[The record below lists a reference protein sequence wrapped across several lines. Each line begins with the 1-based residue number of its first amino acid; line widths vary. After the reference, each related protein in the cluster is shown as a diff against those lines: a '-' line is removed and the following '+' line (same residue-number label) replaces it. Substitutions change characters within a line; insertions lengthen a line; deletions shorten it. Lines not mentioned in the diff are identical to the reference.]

1 MERTL
6 IMLGAAPETRGSI
19 AAVVATYR
27 AHGLFSR
34 WPITYLPTQGR
45 LMLGAARGLASALAR
60 GGVAVHAHVSVRGFW
75 RDAAIIAAALAARS
89 PVLLHLHGTG
99 FERFYG
105 QCNRLQRAAVRE
117 LFERAACLATPSES
131 LRGWVRGIA
140 RDAHAVHLPTPV
152 VLEPLAADSC
162 RGNLV
167 LFLGHLAPD
176 KGVFDLLEA
185 LAAVRSEVPDLRLVC
200 AGDGERIAV
209 AHYAERLGMADAV
222 KFTGWVGPSG
232 KRALLESAA
241 VLAAPCYDAALP
253 LSLIEAMAA
262 AVPVVAARVGG
273 IPELVVNGV
282 NGFLIAPGDSASLA
296 RTLRSLLADPALAA
310 RLGTAA
316 RESVRLRHAA
326 ERALPRLE
334 ALYAAMG
341 VQCSLSLK
349 AA

>member
-1 MERTL
+1 MMERTL
-6 IMLGAAPETRGSI
+6 LMLGAAPETRGSV
-19 AAVVATYR
+19 AAVIGTYR

-45 LMLGAARGLASALAR
+45 LMLGAACDLALALAR
-60 GGVAVHAHVSVRGFW
+60 ERLAVHAHVSVRGFW
-75 RDAAIIAAALAARS
+75 RDAAFIAVALAARS
-89 PVLLHLHGTG
+89 PVLVHLHGAG

-105 QCNRLQRAAVRE
+105 QCDRLQRAAVRG
-117 LFERAACLATPSES
+117 LFERAACVATPSES

-140 RDAHAVHLPTPV
+140 RGAHAVCLPNPV
-152 VLEPLAADSC
+152 VFEPLAADPC

-209 AHYAERLGMADAV
+209 AQYAERLGMADAV

-232 KRALLESAA
+232 KRALFETAA
-241 VLAAPCYDAALP
+241 VLAAPCYDAAP
-253 LSLIEAMAA
+253 RARSL
-262 AVPVVAARVGG
+262 RG
-273 IPELVVNGV
+273 
-282 NGFLIAPGDSASLA
+282 
-296 RTLRSLLADPALAA
+296 LLADDALAE
-310 RLGTAA
+310 RPGTAA
-316 RESVRLRHAA
+316 RESVRLPHAA

-334 ALYAAMG
+334 ELYAMMG
-341 VQCSLSLK
+341 VQRSLSPK